1 MRERER
7 ERCARNAFTRVVIYF
22 WYHLLLLLYLRVN
35 IVSVSS
41 SRREANTLSFFFKFA
56 DCVLFSPKSVRK
68 KRINKRN
75 FINYALGN
83 VDILSVAHDSELGW
97 FSLSF
102 DDDDDLIFEDD
113 AEDDDG

>member
-1 MRERER
+1 MRER

-75 FINYALGN
+75 FITYALGH

-102 DDDDDLIFEDD
+102 DDDDDDLIVED
-113 AEDDDG
+113 EDDDG

>member
-1 MRERER
+1 M
-7 ERCARNAFTRVVIYF
+7 
-22 WYHLLLLLYLRVN
+22 N

-75 FINYALGN
+75 FITYALGH

-102 DDDDDLIFEDD
+102 DDDDDDDLIVED
-113 AEDDDG
+113 EDDDG

>member
-1 MRERER
+1 M
-7 ERCARNAFTRVVIYF
+7 
-22 WYHLLLLLYLRVN
+22 RVN
-35 IVSVSS
+35 RVSASSSTTEKRTPFNVSS
-41 SRREANTLSFFFKFA
+41 FA
-56 DCVLFSPKSVRK
+56 DSRVLFSPKSVRK

-75 FINYALGN
+75 FITYALGH

-102 DDDDDLIFEDD
+102 DDDDDLIVEDD

>member
-1 MRERER
+1 M
-7 ERCARNAFTRVVIYF
+7 
-22 WYHLLLLLYLRVN
+22 N

-41 SRREANTLSFFFKFA
+41 SRREANTLSFFFNFA

-75 FINYALGN
+75 FITYALGH
-83 VDILSVAHDSELGW
+83 VDILSVAHDSAGW

-102 DDDDDLIFEDD
+102 DDDDD
-113 AEDDDG
+113 EDDDE

>member
-1 MRERER
+1 MRER

-56 DCVLFSPKSVRK
+56 DCVLFSAKSVRK

-75 FINYALGN
+75 FITYALGH